1 MRGVAR
7 QPWNGTAMACGAIVS
22 LVAACN
28 GSGALVPVGGK
39 VVFEDGAPVSFG
51 VIEFVPRGGGVAARS
66 AIASDGG
73 FALRTVG
80 RLGAFGGDHDVYVVQ
95 PTVAEGV
102 EPHAHRRHGPG
113 MQPRLVH
120 PLHGQRGQSDLL
132 VRVDS
137 STGNQLVIT
146 VRDSAAKE

>member
-1 MRGVAR
+1 
-7 QPWNGTAMACGAIVS
+7 MACGAIVS
-22 LVAACN
+22 LVAACSS
-28 GSGALVPVGGK
+28 GGALFPVAGK

-51 VIEFVPRGGGVAARS
+51 VIEFVPRGGGAAARS
-66 AIASDGG
+66 AIEKDGG
-73 FALRTVG
+73 FALKTAG
-80 RLGAFGGDHDVYVVQ
+80 RLGAVGGDHDVYVVQ

-120 PLHGQRGQSDLL
+120 GRHGQRGQSDLL

>member
-28 GSGALVPVGGK
+28 GSGALVPVAGK

-66 AIASDGG
+66 AIESDGG
-73 FALRTVG
+73 FALRTAG
-80 RLGAFGGDHDVYVVQ
+80 RLGAVGGDHDVYVVQ
-95 PTVAEGV
+95 PVAVEGV
-102 EPHAHRRHGPG
+102 EPHVHRRHGPG
-113 MQPRLVH
+113 VRQRLVH
-120 PLHGQRGQSDLL
+120 LRHGQRGKSDML

-137 STGNQLVIT
+137 DIGGEIVIT
-146 VRDSAAKE
+146 VRDSAGRQ